1 MKKILLSI
9 LMAAAMLQ
17 PVAAQTRITG
27 EAEDAYQNR
36 MQWFGDAKF
45 GVFIHWGIYAVR
57 GVSESWSFFN
67 NYLPYEEYMKQL
79 DGFTASKYNAKEWVD
94 LIEQSGAQYTVITT
108 KHHQELGCQEGCACS
123 FHQGGEEAQ
132 EPETRF
138 LLLAARLEPP
148 RLS

>member
-1 MKKILLSI
+1 
-9 LMAAAMLQ
+9 MAAAMLQ

-67 NYLPYEEYMKQL
+67 DYLPYEEYMKQL
-79 DGFTASKYNAKEWVD
+79 DGFTAIKYNAKEWVD
-94 LIEQSGAQYTVITT
+94 LIEQSGAVVYMSHAPQNLNALTERAKTREQQTAYM
-108 KHHQELGCQEGCACS
+108 
-123 FHQGGEEAQ
+123 EALI
-132 EPETRF
+132 F
-138 LLLAARLEPP
+138 FAA
-148 RLS
+148 